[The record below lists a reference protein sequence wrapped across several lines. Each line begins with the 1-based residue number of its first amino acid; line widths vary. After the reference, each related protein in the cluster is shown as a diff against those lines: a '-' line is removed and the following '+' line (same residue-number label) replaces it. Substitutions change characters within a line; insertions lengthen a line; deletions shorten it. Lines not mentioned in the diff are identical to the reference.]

1 MRILLIG
8 AGGVGDAIA
17 KIAARREFFEI
28 MVIADFDFVR
38 VEKTIQWISDRF
50 GPELSAKFLAAKID
64 ASSASNVVELAKIH
78 NITHIVNA
86 VEPKFLPTIFS
97 AAFTAG
103 CHYIDMAMSL
113 SEPDENDPYHRP
125 GIKIGDAQLA
135 VNDQWERA
143 GRLALVGMGAQPG
156 LSNVLARHAADYLF
170 SEIDEIAVR
179 QGDNLVIR
187 DEEGEPIFAPA
198 SSIWATIEECLNP
211 PLVYERGTGW
221 RTTQPFSEPEIF
233 EFPEGIGAVECVNV
247 EHEEVNM
254 LPRTISTKKVTFKY
268 GLGAE
273 FIKVLKMLNTLGLD
287 RTKQVRVRSAQ
298 GPVDVSPRDM
308 LAAVLPDP
316 AKLGPQMTGKIC
328 SGVLVT
334 GRDKNGT
341 ARATYLYNV
350 ADNNETMAEYEA
362 QCVVVQAAMGPVIAL
377 ELIANGIWRGAGVL
391 GAEAFDS
398 TAYLDLMSST
408 TAYNQQ
414 WYSQERLSSAPLSSP
429 TF

>member
-1 MRILLIG
+1 
-8 AGGVGDAIA
+8 
-17 KIAARREFFEI
+17 
-28 MVIADFDFVR
+28 
-38 VEKTIQWISDRF
+38 
-50 GPELSAKFLAAKID
+50 
-64 ASSASNVVELAKIH
+64 
-78 NITHIVNA
+78 
-86 VEPKFLPTIFS
+86 
-97 AAFTAG
+97 
-103 CHYIDMAMSL
+103 
-113 SEPDENDPYHRP
+113 
-125 GIKIGDAQLA
+125 
-135 VNDQWERA
+135 
-143 GRLALVGMGAQPG
+143 
-156 LSNVLARHAADYLF
+156 
-170 SEIDEIAVR
+170 
-179 QGDNLVIR
+179 
-187 DEEGEPIFAPA
+187 
-198 SSIWATIEECLNP
+198 
-211 PLVYERGTGW
+211 LVYERSIGW
-221 RTTQPFSEPEIF
+221 RTTLPFSEPEIF

-328 SGVLVT
+328 SGVLVI

-398 TAYLDLMSST
+398 TAYLDLMAST

-414 WYSQERLSSAPLSSP
+414 WYTQERLSSAPLSSP